1 MIWPAGETHDPSLES
16 WVESANTPGCD
27 FPIQNLPFGVY
38 RTDRKADRIGVAIGD
53 FILDLA
59 ESFREGLLTGVD
71 VTFGQFFESAFL
83 NPLMT
88 LTPSERAEIR
98 LSLSRLLRAGSRKQE
113 KAGKFLTPIHDA
125 LLVRPT
131 LQRGYTDFYA
141 SIHHATRVGQLFRP
155 DQPLLPNYKWV
166 PIAYHGRASTLM
178 VSGTP
183 VRRPNGQTKAPDA
196 AEPAFGPTRRL
207 DYELEVGFYGAGL
220 QRIGEPIP
228 IAKAEEHIFGVSLVN
243 DWSARDIQAWEY
255 QPLGPFL
262 AKNFATSVSPWV
274 VTLEALAPFRIPAF
288 ERAPG
293 DPHPLPYLLSA
304 DDQRAGG
311 VDITLEVQLAS
322 MKMQLQSIPPVTLSR
337 GNFRDM
343 YWTMAQ
349 MVAHHTS
356 NGCNLMAGDLLASGT
371 VSGVERESAGCLL
384 ELTEGG
390 RRAIPLPTG
399 EERRFLEDGDE
410 VILRGW
416 CERPGFRRIGL
427 GECRGLI
434 LSAASL
440 H

>member
-1 MIWPAGETHDPSLES
+1 MSRELNETHDAAIES
-16 WVESANTPGCD
+16 WVESANQPDCD
-27 FPIQNLPFGVY
+27 FPIQNLPFGIF
-38 RTDRKADRIGVAIGD
+38 RTDRKADRVGTAIGD
-53 FILDLA
+53 LVLDLS
-59 ESFREGLLTGVD
+59 ECFREGLLTGVD
-71 VTFGQFFESAFL
+71 VTFAPFFQASYL

-88 LTPSERAEIR
+88 LNPAERAEVR
-98 LSLSRLLRAGSRKQE
+98 LSISRLLRAGSRKQE
-113 KAGKFLTPIHDA
+113 HAEKLLTPIHDA
-125 LLVRPT
+125 LLLRAT

-196 AEPAFGPTRRL
+196 AEPSFGPSRRL

-220 QRIGEPIP
+220 QRIGEAVA
-228 IAKAEEHIFGVSLVN
+228 IAKAEDHIFGVCLVN

-274 VTLEALAPFRIPAF
+274 VTTEALAPFRIPAF
-288 ERAPG
+288 ERAPE
-293 DPHPLPYLLSA
+293 DPRPLPYLFF
-304 DDQRAGG
+304 DDDRSSGG
-311 VDITLEVQLAS
+311 ADITLEVLLAS
-322 MKMQLQSIPPVTLSR
+322 ARMQQEGIAPVTVSR
-337 GNFRDM
+337 CNFRDM

-371 VSGVERESAGCLL
+371 VSGPERESAGCLL

-434 LSAASL
+434 LPAASL

>member
-1 MIWPAGETHDPSLES
+1 MSWELNETHHASLES
-16 WVESANTPGCD
+16 WVESANQPGCD
-27 FPIQNLPFGVY
+27 FPIQNLPFGIF
-38 RTDRKADRIGVAIGD
+38 RTDRKADRVGTAIGD
-53 FILDLA
+53 FVLDLGEA
-59 ESFREGLLTGVD
+59 FRTGLLIGVD
-71 VTFGQFFESAFL
+71 VTFAPFFQSSYL

-88 LTPSERAEIR
+88 LTPPERAEIR
-98 LSLSRLLRAGSRKQE
+98 LSISRLLRTGSTRREDAE
-113 KAGKFLTPIHDA
+113 KLLTPLHDA
-125 LLVRPT
+125 LLLRPS

-166 PIAYHGRASTLM
+166 PIAYHGRASTLL

-183 VRRPNGQTKAPDA
+183 VRRPNGQSKAPDA
-196 AEPAFGPTRRL
+196 AEPSFGPSRRL

-220 QRIGEPIP
+220 QRIGEPLS
-228 IAKAEEHIFGVSLVN
+228 IAKAEEHIFGVCLVN

-274 VTLEALAPFRIPAF
+274 VTMEALAPFRIPASQ
-288 ERAPG
+288 RPAG
-293 DPHPLPYLLSA
+293 DPQPLPYLFS
-304 DDQRAGG
+304 DDNQQSGG
-311 VDITLEVQLAS
+311 VDITLEVLLAS
-322 MKMQLQSIPPVTLSR
+322 AKMQLQGMPPVTLSR
-337 GNFRDM
+337 GSFRDM

-349 MVAHHTS
+349 MVTHHTS

-371 VSGVERESAGCLL
+371 VSGPRRESAGCLL
-384 ELTEGG
+384 ELTEAG
-390 RRAIPLPTG
+390 RRTITLPTG

-416 CERPGFRRIGL
+416 CQRDGFRKIGL

-434 LSAASL
+434 LPAASL

>member
-1 MIWPAGETHDPSLES
+1 
-16 WVESANTPGCD
+16 WVESANQPACD
-27 FPIQNLPFGVY
+27 FPIQNLPFGIF
-38 RTDRKADRIGVAIGD
+38 RTDRKADRVGTAIGD
-53 FILDLA
+53 FVLDLS
-59 ESFREGLLTGVD
+59 ECFREGLLTGVD
-71 VTFGQFFESAFL
+71 VTFAPFFQASYL

-88 LTPSERAEIR
+88 LNPAERAEVR
-98 LSLSRLLRAGSRKQE
+98 LSISRLLRAGSRKKE
-113 KAGKFLTPIHDA
+113 HAEKFLTPIHDA
-125 LLVRPT
+125 LLLRPT

-196 AEPAFGPTRRL
+196 AEPSFGPSRRL

-220 QRIGEPIP
+220 QRIGEAVP
-228 IAKAEEHIFGVSLVN
+228 IAKAEEHIFGM
-243 DWSARDIQAWEY
+243 
-255 QPLGPFL
+255 
-262 AKNFATSVSPWV
+262 
-274 VTLEALAPFRIPAF
+274 EALAPFRIPAF
-288 ERAPG
+288 ERAPD
-293 DPHPLPYLLSA
+293 DPRPMPYLLSD
-304 DDQRAGG
+304 DDQRDGG
-311 VDITLEVQLAS
+311 VDITLEVLLAS
-322 MKMQLQSIPPVTLSR
+322 ARMQQESIAPVTVSR

-371 VSGVERESAGCLL
+371 VSGPERESAGCLL

-390 RRAIPLPTG
+390 KRAIPLPTG

-416 CERPGFRRIGL
+416 CERPGYRRIGL

-434 LSAASL
+434 LPAASL

>member
-1 MIWPAGETHDPSLES
+1 MSRELNETHDAALES
-16 WVESANTPGCD
+16 WVESANRGGCD
-27 FPIQNLPFGVY
+27 FPIQNLPFGVF
-38 RTDRKADRIGVAIGD
+38 RGDRKADGIGTAIGD
-53 FILDLA
+53 FVLDLG
-59 ESFREGLLTGVD
+59 ECFRQGLLTGVD
-71 VTFGQFFESAFL
+71 VTFAPFFQSSYL

-88 LTPSERAEIR
+88 LTPPERAEVR
-98 LSLSRLLRAGSRKQE
+98 LSISRLLRAGSRKQE
-113 KAGKFLTPIHDA
+113 KAEKLLTPIHEA
-125 LLVRPT
+125 HLVRPT

-141 SIHHATRVGQLFRP
+141 SIHHATRVGRLFRP

-196 AEPAFGPTRRL
+196 AEPAFGPSRRL

-220 QRIGEPIP
+220 QHIGEAVP
-228 IAKAEEHIFGVSLVN
+228 IARAEEHIFGVCLVN

-274 VTLEALAPFRIPAF
+274 VTLEALAPFRLPAC
-288 ERAPG
+288 ERPAD
-293 DPHPLPYLLSA
+293 DPKPLPYLFSEE
-304 DDQRAGG
+304 DQRSGG
-311 VDITLEVQLAS
+311 VDITLEVLLAS
-322 MKMQLQSIPPVTLSR
+322 AKMQQEGVPPVALSR
-337 GNFRDM
+337 GSFRDM
-343 YWTMAQ
+343 YWTIAQ

-371 VSGVERESAGCLL
+371 VSGPEPGSAGCLL

-390 RRAIPLPTG
+390 RRAIPLPGG

-434 LSAASL
+434 LPAASS